1 MLQSRIRRGQMDK
14 KITFIKKVIVSSTS
28 NEDKLSTWVEVATN
42 PEVWARIIQKPG
54 RELVVADQ
62 VQSVFQTHFI
72 VDYREDITEENRIVY
87 NEKVYNIITITEHEE
102 SRSGYL
108 LIVADVIPNETF
120 VST

>member
-54 RELVVADQ
+54 REVVVADQ

-102 SRSGYL
+102 SRSGYI